1 MTDIVSTSATPPVI
15 PFAGARVRIKRD
27 VLFTE
32 TNDGVLFHNA
42 HGGFQL
48 AGRSAY
54 RFASLIVPYLN
65 GDYTVRELCGMLPPQ
80 QQQMVSSL
88 VRMLMERGLARDV
101 PAPGETGVPLEAAVA
116 ERFEAQINYIDHF
129 EDRAAARFHD
139 FRTARLA
146 VLGDDAVAGWCAL
159 AALRNGIASVG
170 FAGPADVFAQAA
182 KEAAE
187 LAETGTPASVTQVA
201 EYDRLLDWH
210 ELDGFDLVVC
220 TGRQAPAQVMR
231 LLTQGVPEGKRL
243 LPLTQYGHRVV
254 VGPLARSGGDGACWS
269 CAMLRLGFNGD
280 PGAAADVWRAV
291 AVGDGQDG
299 LRPGRHLSAILGNL
313 LGYEAFREFTGVL
326 PPETE
331 NSVIVQEIDSFDTA
345 VAQVLRHPLC
355 TLCAD
360 DTPAPAAPDW
370 QRVKLIAPVESSV
383 RGATDDGTDPA
394 VEALDELTAQLVG
407 ATTGVFREFD
417 DEWPTQLPLKVSRL
431 RFGTGTGSRQVVT
444 AFDLHHVA
452 GARMRA
458 LRRAAADYL
467 DLVTL
472 PYRVPA
478 ADRQGVPRI
487 EPAALTT
494 FTGIAQSA
502 PTPDEWCPAVSLV
515 DGTEV
520 LVPAGAV
527 RPRATR
533 LNPARAF
540 DPTPA
545 GLGVGVSPGEAAH
558 EGLFSA
564 LAHHALQAAV
574 RSGTP
579 ASPIAPQSLA
589 GDDELTF
596 LLRSADNLGVGVELL
611 RLDSGTP
618 ATVLLARARQADG
631 VPRWAV
637 GADLSPAR
645 AAKSALRDLLGQCQ
659 ILAERP
665 EEETALGRSL
675 VASFDPYT
683 LCAGEAVSL
692 GEDAAADTGAVLDAL
707 RENGVETYVV
717 GDGSADLRQA
727 GLHAARVLF
736 AATGRS

>member
-1 MTDIVSTSATPPVI
+1 MSTPATPPVI

-32 TNDGVLFHNA
+32 TDNGVLFHNA

-65 GDYTVRELCGMLPPQ
+65 GDYTVRELSEMLPPQ

-101 PAPGETGVPLEAAVA
+101 PATGESGAGPEPAVA

-129 EDRAAARFHD
+129 EDRASARFHA
-139 FRTARLA
+139 FRTARVV
-146 VLGDDAVAGWCAL
+146 VLGDDAVAGWCAV
-159 AALRNGIASVG
+159 AALRNGIASIG

-201 EYDRLLDWH
+201 EYDRLLDWS

-220 TGRQAPAQVMR
+220 TGRQAPAQVVR
-231 LLTQGVPEGKRL
+231 LLTQGVPEGSRL
-243 LPLTQYGHRVV
+243 LPLTRYGHRVV
-254 VGPLARSGGDGACWS
+254 VGPLARGGGDGACWS

-280 PGAAADVWRAV
+280 SGAAADVWRAV
-291 AVGDGQDG
+291 ALGGGQEG
-299 LRPGRHLSAILGNL
+299 REPGRHLSAILGNL
-313 LGYEAFREFTGVL
+313 LGYEVFREFTGVL

-345 VAQVLRHPLC
+345 VAQVLRHPQC

-360 DTPAPAAPDW
+360 RGTAPAAPDW
-370 QRVKLIAPVESSV
+370 RRVRLTAPVVSSV
-383 RGATDDGTDPA
+383 RGATDEGTDPA
-394 VEALDELTAQLVG
+394 VAELDELTAQLVG
-407 ATTGVFREFD
+407 AAAGVFREFD

-431 RFGTGTGSRQVVT
+431 RFGTGTGSRRVVT

-478 ADRQGVPRI
+478 ADGQGVPRI

-494 FTGIAQSA
+494 FTGVVQDGPAA
-502 PTPDEWCPAVSLV
+502 DAWCAAASLA

-527 RPRATR
+527 RPCAPA
-533 LNPARAF
+533 LNPAGAF
-540 DPTPA
+540 EATPA
-545 GLGVGVSPGEAAH
+545 GLGVGVSAGEAAH
-558 EGLFSA
+558 EALFSA
-564 LAHHALQAAV
+564 LAHHALRTAV
-574 RSGTP
+574 SSGAPLSPVTP
-579 ASPIAPQSLA
+579 ESLA

-596 LLRSADNLGVGVELL
+596 LLRSAENLGVAVELL

-618 ATVLLARARQADG
+618 AAVLLARARQGDG
-631 VPRWAV
+631 TPRWAT
-637 GADLSPAR
+637 GADLVPAR
-645 AAKSALRDLLGQCQ
+645 AARTALRDLLGQFQ
-659 ILAERP
+659 ILGERP
-665 EEETALGRSL
+665 EEEAALGRSI
-675 VASFDPYT
+675 VASLDPYT
-683 LCAGEAVSL
+683 LATGDTVAL
-692 GEDAAADTGAVLDAL
+692 GTNAAADTGAVLGAL
-707 RENGVETYVV
+707 RERGLEPYAV
-717 GDGSADLRQA
+717 GDGSPDLRQA
-727 GLHAARVLF
+727 GLHAVRVLF